1 MDSHSQRAA
10 DLFHQGYNCA
20 QSVFAAF
27 CDELGMDLETALKI
41 AAPFGGGMGRMRE
54 VCGAVSGM
62 FMVAGLKYGYTDPK
76 AFGEKSGHYHLIQEL
91 AEQFRNEN
99 HSIICRELLGLG
111 SGPDN
116 PVPEHRTAEYYK
128 KRPCAELVAC
138 AAGIIEQ
145 KINNTEQLV
154 HQKLNY

>member
-1 MDSHSQRAA
+1 MTSHSQRAA

-27 CDELGMDLETALKI
+27 SDELGIDFETALKL

-62 FMVAGLKYGYTDPK
+62 FLVAGLKYGYSDPK
-76 AFGEKSGHYHLIQEL
+76 AGSAKAEHYQLIQAL
-91 AEQFRNEN
+91 AERFREEN

-111 SGPDN
+111 AGPDH
-116 PVPEHRTAEYYK
+116 PEPEQRTNDYYR

-145 KINNTEQLV
+145 KMNEETA
-154 HQKLNY
+154 

>member
-1 MDSHSQRAA
+1 MSNHSQRAA

-27 CDELGMDLETALKI
+27 CDDLGIDMETALKL

-62 FMVAGLKYGYTDPK
+62 FLVAGLEYGYTDPK
-76 AFGEKSGHYHLIQEL
+76 AFGAKADHYQLIQEL
-91 AEQFRNEN
+91 AQKFREEN

-111 SGPDN
+111 AGSDC
-116 PVPEHRTAEYYK
+116 PVPEKRTSEYYR

-138 AAGIIEQ
+138 AAGIMEQ
-145 KINNTEQLV
+145 KMAETQP
-154 HQKLNY
+154 QSK